1 VNRLA
6 AGLPT
11 AAAELAPRTE
21 VDGPSILLRRRTLQL
36 AALCILL
43 AGGVVVATG
52 IRTASS
58 GLAQF
63 AGIAALQLIVSMLF
77 DRKARFSRHADL
89 LGTMVLVWAS
99 GMICGL
105 ISLSGLRLHFP
116 LVDRQLLLLD
126 HFLGIDTVGVVRW
139 LSNLPR
145 WVMLTM
151 EGAYHS
157 TIPMVLAGLILLS
170 VLGDRIEAWRAAF
183 CFVGSVLSVC
193 ILSIFT
199 PAKGIGLWLADAD
212 FRRLPDDAVRYFWST
227 FDTFYSGKDPVL
239 SIGAVDGVVSFP
251 SFHMAMCLIVLAM
264 WRTRLPALA
273 LVTLWAIPMLGA
285 TLAIGG
291 HYVVDLIGGA
301 LVWAGW
307 YTVSFQLTR
316 KGTIAS
322 AGSNSAIVR

>member
-1 VNRLA
+1 ME
-6 AGLPT
+6 T
-11 AAAELAPRTE
+11 A
-21 VDGPSILLRRRTLQL
+21 GPSILLRRRTLQL

-43 AGGVVVATG
+43 ASGLVIATG
-52 IRTASS
+52 IRTDSS
-58 GLAQF
+58 GFARF
-63 AGIAALQLIVSMLF
+63 AGIAALQLIVSILF
-77 DRKARFSRHADL
+77 ARKARFSRHADL

-145 WVMLTM
+145 WVMLMM

-199 PAKGIGLWLADAD
+199 PAKGTGLWLADAD
-212 FRRLPDDAVRYFWST
+212 FRSLPDDAVRYFWST

-251 SFHMAMCLIVLAM
+251 SFHVAMCLIVLAM

-273 LVTLWAIPMLGA
+273 LASFWAIPMLGA

-301 LVWAGW
+301 LFWAGW
-307 YTVSFQLTR
+307 YTVSLQLVRREQTR
-316 KGTIAS
+316 SRAQNQPLCVKA
-322 AGSNSAIVR
+322 